1 MKKILLV
8 IGLAVILSACN
19 KEREDTANPLPLVIK
34 QTNDERGLISVVF
47 VEGRDT
53 LGFDYLTPSEYFDFF
68 KVQYSG
74 RLNDLIK
81 TNYVCPDCLEWGCIY
96 EDIDTAIEGEGTDTD
111 IYNAVMY
118 VIKERGITDTATIKL
133 LLANY
138 YL

>member
-8 IGLAVILSACN
+8 FGLAVSLSACN

-34 QTNDERGLISVVF
+34 QPNS
-47 VEGRDT
+47 
-53 LGFDYLTPSEYFDFF
+53 
-68 KVQYSG
+68 
-74 RLNDLIK
+74 LIK
-81 TNYVCPDCLEWGCIY
+81 TIYVCPNCLEWGCIY
-96 EDIDTAIEGEGTDTD
+96 EDIDTAIEGGGTDTD

-118 VIKERGITDTATIKL
+118 VIKERGINDSATIKL